1 MLLFNWVEFSMSW
14 GTGLTWQLAQQR
26 AAVLKK
32 IRTFFAKRNV
42 VEVETPLMSK
52 GTVTDVHLDAFS
64 TRYNFSIASDTDT
77 KEMYLQT
84 SPEFA
89 MKRLLAS
96 GYGCIYQICKAF
108 RHEPYGRH
116 HNPEFTMLEWYR
128 VGYDHFDLMKEVADL
143 LQQVLACQKPV
154 QKTYQELFK
163 QYVGL
168 DPLVAKK
175 SQLLEYISRHGK
187 LSDWLMAED
196 SIDILLQFILSEFIE
211 PKIALDRPYFIYN
224 FPRSQASL
232 AKLCTKDNRVAERFE
247 CYYLGVELA
256 NGFNELTDAK
266 EQVSRFKQDNRDR
279 KSRGL
284 PQRAIDKNFVSALEQ
299 GLPDCAGVALGVDRL
314 LMLAC
319 NAGHI
324 DEVLSFP
331 IERS

>member
-1 MLLFNWVEFSMSW
+1 MSW

-26 AAVLKK
+26 AGLLRE

-42 VEVETPLMSK
+42 IEVETPLISQ
-52 GTVTDVHLDAFS
+52 GTITDVHLDAFS
-64 TRYNFSIASDTDT
+64 TRYDFLASLDSETRD
-77 KEMYLQT
+77 MYLQT

-128 VGYDHFDLMKEVADL
+128 VGYDHFDLMAEVADL

-154 QKTYQELFK
+154 QVTYQQVFR

-168 DPLVAKK
+168 DPLAVKK
-175 SQLLEYISRHGK
+175 SQLLEYIDRHGK
-187 LSDWLMAED
+187 LSDWLVAEE
-196 SIDILLQFILSEFIE
+196 SIDTLLQFIFSEFIE
-211 PKIALDRPYFIYN
+211 PQIGLDRPYFVYH

-232 AKLCTKDNRVAERFE
+232 AKLSAKDNRVAERFE

-256 NGFNELTDAK
+256 NGFNELTDAQ
-266 EQVSRFKQDNRDR
+266 EQVIRFTQDNSDR

-284 PQRAIDKNFVSALEQ
+284 PERPIDKNFVSALEQ
-299 GLPDCAGVALGVDRL
+299 GLPDCAGVALGIDRL
-314 LMLAC
+314 MMLAS
-319 NAGHI
+319 GVEHI
-324 DEVLSFP
+324 TQVISFP
-331 IERS
+331 ITKA